1 MGLKQTIKS
10 LDAFPRAE
18 EHLLQKT
25 QTGAFGNMR
34 GHGFSLCIFSSTMC
48 YLTFMLLYL
57 QYGGKFEVYIVLLT
71 VYLYF
76 FF

>member
-25 QTGAFGNMR
+25 QTGALGNIR
-34 GHGFSLCIFSSTMC
+34 CHSSLFEF
-48 YLTFMLLYL
+48 LLLRFVFRQFMLH
-57 QYGGKFEVYIVLLT
+57 IVIMVENSKCLLS
-71 VYLYF
+71 VEEE
-76 FF
+76 